1 MTYITNPEFNKS
13 TAKTFKVRLTEVNL
27 VSKDIDNFVKKT
39 DFNNYLKKYEKEIK
53 LKNKRKHE
61 QILICFLMEDMM
73 QLNLLKAIVQ

>member
-39 DFNNYLKKYEKEIK
+39 DFDNK
-53 LKNKRKHE
+53 LKNINKKVTSNKIRHIEGGGK
-61 QILICFLMEDMM
+61 
-73 QLNLLKAIVQ
+73 N